1 MSKANV
7 DTFRYFILTKPSRL
21 PIVPLA
27 LFAISPPA
35 QSAPL
40 WGCYMLLPCFICG
53 TLTGICMASA
63 RVPVDGAALLV
74 VAGAGFLVA
83 NEDDETA
90 SKPWTLEAYVAAIH
104 KLAVDMHD
112 DTFIK
117 ATVSVQAVLDDDPR
131 TLSPS
136 APRHDIRRPRA
147 ICRGARANRVWQDPH
162 SPICCTLVSVTLL
175 HIFYFECFKYTGTP
189 HN

>member
-1 MSKANV
+1 
-7 DTFRYFILTKPSRL
+7 
-21 PIVPLA
+21 
-27 LFAISPPA
+27 
-35 QSAPL
+35 
-40 WGCYMLLPCFICG
+40 MLLSCFICG
-53 TLTGICMASA
+53 ILTGICMASA

-131 TLSPS
+131 TL
-136 APRHDIRRPRA
+136 R
-147 ICRGARANRVWQDPH
+147 
-162 SPICCTLVSVTLL
+162 LL
-175 HIFYFECFKYTGTP
+175 EIL
-189 HN
+189 